1 MRHRILLLLCSLLQP
16 SPALAQDKPL
26 PPGEAPKH
34 MTLPDGFRATLFAGE
49 PDVVQPIAFTID
61 DRGRLWVAECFSYPQ
76 WQKDGK
82 EGKDRIL
89 IFEDRDGDGHFD
101 TCKVFYDKV
110 ANISGIQVGF
120 GGVWVCAT
128 PNLLFIPDRNGDDV
142 PDGPPDVVLDG
153 WNLLQAQHNVFNS
166 LTWGPDGWLYGCNG
180 IQSKSKVGKPGTPE
194 QDRIELNCGVWRYHP
209 TRQQFEVV
217 ATGTTNPWG
226 LDFDDY
232 GQMFITNCVIGHL
245 WHVVPGAH
253 FQRMYGQDFNPHWYS
268 LLDSCAD
275 HLHWAGGPW
284 QSSRGGQGKHSEA
297 GGGHAHVGAMVYLG
311 DNWPDRYRNGV
322 FMCNIHGNRVNHDI
336 LERRGSGYVAHH
348 GKDFLLAN
356 DPWFRGLALQYGP
369 DGGVFVS
376 DWTDTGECHNSI
388 TVDRSNGR
396 IYKITYGNVS
406 PVHEDLAKLSDAELV
421 QRQLHKNDWHVRHA
435 RRLLQERAA
444 AGKLD
449 RQTHDRLRKIL
460 REHADVTRKLRALWA
475 LHVTGGLDEPLKREL
490 LDSPHEFIRGWVVQV
505 ALEDRRPSVP
515 LLKLAEM
522 AVKDP
527 APLVR
532 LYLASAL
539 QRLGTEQ
546 RRAIAMGLLQHAE
559 DTHDA
564 YLPLVIWYGIE
575 PLASADPI
583 GFVDLIPAAKIPLI
597 REYIA
602 RRMSHFSSGLDR
614 LVRLLGQVND
624 AAIERDMLSG
634 IQEALKGQRSV
645 PMPEGWP
652 TVMRKFDHSPERAVR
667 EKALVQSVQFG
678 DEHALETLRK
688 AIVDKT
694 TAAAFR
700 RTALQ
705 ALLDHKDPRLVPLL
719 HALIA
724 ERGMRSPALRALAAY
739 SDEATPQVILGHY
752 ASFNE
757 EEKSDAIHTLTSRP
771 AYALALLEGVE
782 RGLIPRHDL
791 SAFTVRQMLA
801 FHDKPIQDKL
811 ARVWGTIR
819 PASQEKAALM
829 AFYKGLLKFDYLS
842 SADRSHG
849 RLIYARTCAAC
860 HRLFGEGGDVGPD
873 LTGSQRA
880 NLDYVLENV
889 LDPSAI
895 VAQDYQV
902 TVLETKD
909 GRILTGI
916 IKQENDKTVT
926 VRTQNDSIIVPK
938 DEIEMRKRS
947 PLSMMPDGL
956 FSQLKN
962 EEVRDLIAYLA
973 SPTQVPLPEEKP
985 GVLKNPSPLRP

>member
-1 MRHRILLLLCSLLQP
+1 M
-16 SPALAQDKPL
+16 
-26 PPGEAPKH
+26 
-34 MTLPDGFRATLFAGE
+34 
-49 PDVVQPIAFTID
+49 D

-76 WQKDGK
+76 WQNDGK

-89 IFEDRDGDGHFD
+89 ILEDRDADGRFD

-110 ANISGIQVGF
+110 ANISGLQVGF
-120 GGVWVCAT
+120 GGVWVCAA
-128 PNLLFIPDRNGDDV
+128 PNLLFIPDSDGDDM
-142 PDGPPDVVLDG
+142 PDGPPQVMLDG
-153 WNLLQAQHNVFNS
+153 WNVLRAQHNVFNS

-180 IQSKSKVGKPGTPE
+180 IQSDSKVGKPGTPE
-194 QDRIELNCGVWRYHP
+194 PERTALNCGVWRYHP
-209 TRQQFEVV
+209 TRHQFEVV

-253 FQRMYGQDFNPHWYS
+253 FQRMYGQDFNPHWYG

-275 HLHWAGGPW
+275 HIHWAGGPW

-322 FMCNIHGNRVNHDI
+322 FMCNIHGNRVNHDV

-356 DPWFRGLALQYGP
+356 DSWFRGLALQYGP
-369 DGGVFVS
+369 DGGVFIS
-376 DWTDTGECHNSI
+376 DWTDTGECHNYL
-388 TVDRSNGR
+388 TVNRSNGR
-396 IYKITYGNVS
+396 IYKITYGTAT
-406 PVHEDLAKLSDAELV
+406 PVHENLGKLCDAELV

-444 AGKLD
+444 RGKLD
-449 RQTHDRLRKIL
+449 PQTHDSLRKIL

-475 LHVTGGLDEPLKREL
+475 LHVTGGLEERLQSEL
-490 LDSPHEFIRGWVVQV
+490 LDSPHEFIRGWVVHL
-505 ALEDRRPSVP
+505 ALEDHRPSQAVVDR
-515 LLKLAEM
+515 LTEM

-527 APLVR
+527 SPLVR

-539 QRLGTEQ
+539 QRLPVQE
-546 RRAIAMGLLQHAE
+546 RWSIAVGLLKHAE
-559 DTHDA
+559 DAGDA
-564 YLPLVIWYGIE
+564 YLPLMVWYGIE
-575 PLASADPI
+575 PLESANPNK
-583 GFVDLIPAAKIPLI
+583 FVDLIMAAKMPLI

-602 RRMSHFSSGLDR
+602 RRTSHTFSGLQ
-614 LVRLLGQVND
+614 LLARLLRRTND
-624 AAIERDMLSG
+624 SAVQWDILCGIE
-634 IQEALKGQRSV
+634 EALRGQRRAA
-645 PMPEGWP
+645 MPEGWP
-652 TVMRKFDHSPERAVR
+652 AIFHKLAPSAPPAVR
-667 EKALVQSVQFG
+667 EKALVLSVKFG
-678 DEHALETLRK
+678 DEEALAALRK
-688 AIVDKT
+688 SVMDKG
-694 TAAAFR
+694 APASVR

-705 ALLDHKDPRLVPLL
+705 ALLDHKDPGLVRLMQG
-719 HALIA
+719 LIA
-724 ERGMRSPALRALAAY
+724 EPAMRGPALRGLAAY
-739 SDEATPQVILGHY
+739 SDEATFHEILSHY
-752 ASFNE
+752 SSFSE
-757 EEKSDAIHTLTSRP
+757 EEKSDAIHTLTSRA
-771 AYALALLEGVE
+771 AYALALLGAVE
-782 RGLIPRHDL
+782 RGQIPRRDL

-801 FHDKPIQDKL
+801 LNDQPIRDKL
-811 ARVWGTIR
+811 AKVWGTIR

-829 AFYKGLLKFDYLS
+829 AHYKSLLTSDYLS
-842 SADRSHG
+842 TSDRSHG
-849 RLIYARTCAAC
+849 RQVYARTCAAC

-880 NLDYVLENV
+880 NLEYILENV

-909 GRILTGI
+909 GRVLSGI
-916 IKQENDKTVT
+916 IKQENDRTVT
-926 VRTQNDSIIVPK
+926 VRTQNETVIVPR
-938 DEIEMRKRS
+938 DEIETRKRS

-962 EEVRDLIAYLA
+962 EEVRDLVAYLA
-973 SPTQVPLPEEKP
+973 SPIQVPLPEEKS
-985 GVLKNPSPLRP
+985 SP